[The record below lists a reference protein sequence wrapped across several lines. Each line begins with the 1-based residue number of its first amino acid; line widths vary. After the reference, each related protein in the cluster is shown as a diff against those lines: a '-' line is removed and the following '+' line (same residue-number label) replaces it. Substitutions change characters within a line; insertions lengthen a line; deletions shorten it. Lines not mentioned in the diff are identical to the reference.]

1 MAAPKGNQFWKQ
13 RSTHG
18 RKPIFETAE
27 ALEAACYEYFQ
38 WIEDNPLMAAELV
51 KFQGEAKISEVPK
64 MRAMTESGLCIFLDI
79 ATKTWIDYKSKE
91 GFSQVT
97 TRVSEIIFNQ
107 KFSGAAADML
117 NANIIARDL
126 GLSDKKEVD
135 HSGKVETPTAI
146 TFVGVGDDDE

>member
-1 MAAPKGNQFWKQ
+1 MGAPKGNQFWLQ

-27 ALEAACYEYFQ
+27 ALETACYEYFQ
-38 WIEDNPLMAAELV
+38 WIEDNPLKAAELV
-51 KFQGEAKISEVPK
+51 KFQGKAKVKMVPK

-79 ATKTWIDYKSKE
+79 PTSTWHNYKTRDDFVE
-91 GFSQVT
+91 VT
-97 TRVSEIIFNQ
+97 TRISEIIFNQ

-126 GLSDKKEVD
+126 GLTDKKEVKVS
-135 HSGKVETPTAI
+135 SGIADKMMRARKRLE
-146 TFVGVGDDDE
+146 DE

>member
-51 KFQGEAKISEVPK
+51 KFQGEAKISEVPYLDLSIK
-64 MRAMTESGLCIFLDI
+64 DKFILFYSISRFFSSKAVFSSSSFHSNQANTSASFPRNSALC
-79 ATKTWIDYKSKE
+79 
-91 GFSQVT
+91 
-97 TRVSEIIFNQ
+97 
-107 KFSGAAADML
+107 
-117 NANIIARDL
+117 L
-126 GLSDKKEVD
+126 GNRL
-135 HSGKVETPTAI
+135 
-146 TFVGVGDDDE
+146 